1 MRSFRTIAI
10 YAIFAL
16 FASETTLPAQQNGE
30 ARPVPPAQSPD
41 TGRAIVWRQEAT
53 VAAEAANGTDTAL
66 HVKTLTK
73 LHDDFPESSRVVRNL
88 AWANLRAGNTDAA
101 LAALREYAAMGATL
115 KSGPIY
121 DTAKKA
127 GLIDKV
133 PQLTRNQSSST
144 HGSRVFTLPDA
155 DLIAEDITFDPTSG
169 RFFLTS
175 AHKKK
180 IVSCDLQGHCR
191 DAVTSSAANPL
202 DGMLAIHVDEPRK
215 TLWATTSGMS
225 MQEDFR
231 PERKGKSALLK
242 CDLTNFRLTKKYEP
256 SDGKE
261 HALGDMTV
269 AANGDAY
276 VSDGASG
283 DVYVVKRGTDKLEPL
298 VPAGVF
304 ISPQTPALNAS
315 ESILYV
321 PDYVEGIAAIELVSR
336 KITWIKTA
344 KPIALEG
351 IDGLYWTKQGLIAIQ
366 NGTMPERI
374 VRFHLENTVID
385 QFEVIEAN
393 WPGLGDPT
401 HGVIVDGDFYFIVN
415 SGWDRVSEDEKTL
428 GPGEPAQVWRVALRP
443 PS

>member
-1 MRSFRTIAI
+1 MRFFRTTTI
-10 YAIFAL
+10 YAILTLCL
-16 FASETTLPAQQNGE
+16 FETARPAQESGD
-30 ARPVPPAQSPD
+30 ARPVPSAEAPGS
-41 TGRAIVWRQEAT
+41 GRAILWRQEAT
-53 VAAEAANGTDTAL
+53 AAAEAAEGTDTAL
-66 HVKTLTK
+66 HVKALTK

-88 AWANLRAGNTDAA
+88 AWANLRAGETDAA

-115 KSGPIY
+115 KTGPIY
-121 DTAKKA
+121 DAASKA

-133 PQLTRNQSSST
+133 PQLARNQSIST
-144 HGSRVFTLPDA
+144 HGSRVFTLADP
-155 DLIAEDITFDPTSG
+155 DLIAEDITFDPASG
-169 RFFLTS
+169 PFLFTS

-180 IVSCDLQGHCR
+180 IVSCDLKGRCR
-191 DAVTSSAANPL
+191 DVVTSLATNPL
-202 DGMLAIHVDEPRK
+202 DGMLAIHIDEQRK

-242 CDLTNFRLTKKYEP
+242 YDLNGFRLIKRYE
-256 SDGKE
+256 SNDGKD

-269 AANGDAY
+269 ASNGDAY

-283 DVYVVKRGTDKLEPL
+283 DVYVVRRGTDRLEPL

-321 PDYVEGIAAIELVSR
+321 PDYVEGIAAIDLVTR
-336 KITWIKTA
+336 KITWVKTA

-351 IDGLYWTKQGLIAIQ
+351 IDGLYWTKQGLVAIQ

-374 VRFHLENTVID
+374 VRFHLENTVVD

-401 HGVIVDGDFYFIVN
+401 HGVIVGGDFYFIVN

-428 GPGEPAQVWRVALRP
+428 GPGEPAQVWKVALK
-443 PS
+443 PSS